1 MRRFSGVRNEEEK
14 TLTQKALFENELNWV
29 SKFKKTSSLLSFDF
43 LLREAKK
50 RADPSKIRSLSS
62 LLQTLFYTERER
74 AEKLNHHVFKRKEEG
89 THRRT
94 FGGLG
99 LVQSTTEIFI

>member
-1 MRRFSGVRNEEEK
+1 
-14 TLTQKALFENELNWV
+14 V
-29 SKFKKTSSLLSFDF
+29 SKFKKTSLLLSFDF

-50 RADPSKIRSLSS
+50 RADPSKIRSLFS
-62 LLQTLFYTERER
+62 LLHTLFYTERER
-74 AEKLNHHVFKRKEEG
+74 AEKLNRRHVFGRRKEEG